1 MHIPFLKTKGLCL
14 FGGNNVS
21 CFIARNRREEAGVD
35 RFVFWKSYARGEK
48 EDGDDDDEKNGT
60 RRQVKV
66 ILATILATKPPK
78 ICLKEN
84 ECHIH
89 NICRLSRVFPGK
101 PVFSSVFFSLQFSL
115 EFSQLLLH
123 LCNVRFFLFWRRE
136 CSKNGYMLK
145 MCKINGS

>member
-101 PVFSSVFFSLQFSL
+101 PVFSSVFF
-115 EFSQLLLH
+115 
-123 LCNVRFFLFWRRE
+123 LCNFHWNFHNYYCIYV
-136 CSKNGYMLK
+136 MLGFSYFGKESAAK
-145 MCKINGS
+145 MGIC